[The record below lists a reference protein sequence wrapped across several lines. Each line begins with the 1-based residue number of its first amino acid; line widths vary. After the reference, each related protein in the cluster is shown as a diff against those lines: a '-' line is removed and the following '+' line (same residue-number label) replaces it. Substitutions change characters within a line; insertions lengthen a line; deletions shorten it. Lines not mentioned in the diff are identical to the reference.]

1 MELIDTHAHLDDRKF
16 AADLPQVIQRALD
29 AGVKTI
35 VNIGYNRD
43 SIRSTL
49 ALTKQWPF
57 IYAAVGCH
65 PTDADEYD
73 EEMERWL
80 EQLVRQEDKVVAI
93 GEVGL
98 DYHWDTVPRDVQEAV
113 FRRQIALAKR
123 LGMPLIIHNREADD
137 DTVRILEEE
146 GAAEVGGIMHCFA
159 GDWAM
164 AERCL
169 AMNFYIG
176 LGGLVTFKNAPQTK
190 EVARRVPL
198 DRLVL
203 ETDAPYMTPVPY
215 RGKRNES
222 SFVRYVA
229 EAIAQLRGMTVQELA
244 QVTTANARRLLGI
257 GGVCAPQPADA

>member
-16 AADLPQVIQRALD
+16 ADDLPQVLQRAVE
-29 AGVKTI
+29 AGVRAI

-49 ALTKQWPF
+49 ALTEQWPMM
-57 IYAAVGCH
+57 YAAVGCH

-73 EEMERWL
+73 EAMERWL
-80 EQLVRQEDKVVAI
+80 EQLVREKDKVVAI

-98 DYHWDTVPRDVQEAV
+98 DYHWDTVSRDVQQAV

-123 LGMPLIIHNREADD
+123 LGVPLIIHNREADE

-169 AMNFYIG
+169 AMNFAIG
-176 LGGLVTFKNAPQTK
+176 LGGLVTFKNAPQAQ

-222 SFVRYVA
+222 SYVRYVA
-229 EAIAQLRGMTVQELA
+229 EKIAQLRDMPVEELA
-244 QVTTANARRLLGI
+244 RATSANARRLLGI
-257 GGVCAPQPADA
+257 

>member
-1 MELIDTHAHLDDRKF
+1 MELVDTHAHLDDRKF
-16 AADLPQVIQRALD
+16 DGDREEVMRRALE
-29 AGVKTI
+29 AGITAI
-35 VNIGYNRD
+35 VNIGYNRR
-43 SIRSTL
+43 SIETTL
-49 ALTKQWPF
+49 ALARQWPF
-57 IYAAVGCH
+57 VYAAVGCH
-65 PTDADEYD
+65 PTDAHEYD
-73 EEMERWL
+73 EDFEGMLER
-80 EQLVRQEDKVVAI
+80 LVRSEDKVVAI

-98 DYHWDTVPRDVQEAV
+98 DYHWDTVPRDVQHDV

-123 LGMPLIIHNREADD
+123 LGVPLVIHNREADE

-146 GAAEVGGIMHCFA
+146 GAAEVGGVMHCFA

-176 LGGLVTFKNAPQTK
+176 LGGLVTYKNAPQTK

-203 ETDAPYMTPVPY
+203 ETDAPYMTPVPH

-222 SFVRYVA
+222 GYVRFVA
-229 EAIAQLRGMTVQELA
+229 ETVAGLRETPVEELA
-244 QVTTANARRLLGI
+244 RATAANARKLFGI
-257 GGVCAPQPADA
+257 